1 MTFLIVDD
9 ETPAREELK
18 YILESL
24 DASLNLLEATDA
36 PTALK
41 QLDTH
46 KVDVAF
52 LDINM
57 PGKSG
62 LQLADDVLEL
72 EDAPLVIFATA
83 YDEHAVKA
91 FELAATDYLLKPFN
105 EARVEASFH
114 RIKENLKPQEAPP
127 PDKVER
133 SLVPNKLW
141 VERENENRF
150 LLDFADIYWFS
161 TEEKRTFVYS
171 AKGKF
176 LVRYSLKELEEDLA
190 SHGFVR
196 AHKTHLVNLHHIA
209 ELVPW
214 LSGNYLIRMND
225 AEHTELTLSR
235 RYAAQLKERTHWR

>member
-18 YILESL
+18 FILKNLDSSL
-24 DASLNLLEATDA
+24 ELLEAKDGKS
-36 PTALK
+36 ALDY
-41 QLDTH
+41 LDIEQI
-46 KVDVAF
+46 DVIF

-57 PGKSG
+57 PGKNG
-62 LQLADDVLEL
+62 LQLADEVLRG
-72 EDAPLVIFATA
+72 EDGPLVIFATA

-91 FELAATDYLLKPFN
+91 FELAATDYLLKPFD
-105 EARVEASFH
+105 EARIEASLD
-114 RIKENLKPQEAPP
+114 RIKEHLKNQKRASSRAARP
-127 PDKVER
+127 
-133 SLVPNKLW
+133 LVLDKLW
-141 VERENENRF
+141 VEQENENRF

-161 TEEKRTFVYS
+161 TEDKRTFAHS
-171 AKGKF
+171 LKGRY
-176 LVRYSLKELEEDLA
+176 LVRYSLKELEAQLA

-214 LSGNYLIRMND
+214 LSGNYLVRMND
-225 AEHTELTLSR
+225 ASRTELTLSR